1 MKEKYEIEK
10 LGQANKEANIKI
22 WKQQDRNLIA

>member
-1 MKEKYEIEK
+1 MKAKHEIEN

-22 WKQQDRNLIA
+22 WNHRDRNLIA